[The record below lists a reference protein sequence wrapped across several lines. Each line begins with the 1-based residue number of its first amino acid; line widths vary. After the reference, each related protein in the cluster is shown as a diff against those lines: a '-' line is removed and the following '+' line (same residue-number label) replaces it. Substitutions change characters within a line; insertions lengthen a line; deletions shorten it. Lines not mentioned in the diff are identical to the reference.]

1 MNRFVK
7 YQSNEAG
14 NFTDT
19 RNLVTFNIP
28 PGDYNFRES
37 YIELDIAQ
45 DGETYTSPIQT
56 GCLAIFQTTG
66 RDGNIR
72 CPRNEALVRRVRL
85 STQDQNLEDI
95 DRVDVLRQTLGTYTT
110 DPVER
115 LGESYRSIAQ
125 PPQYGQIS
133 SPFRDVY
140 NVGGSS
146 KAIRAIDVQ
155 AQIPLKDLI
164 ELGKEREM
172 PISQMGACKLEI
184 YLQLDNLAL
193 NPTAD
198 DQLGAGDHHPTVSGV
213 TQPHVAAHGDGIT
226 VDTLSIHDEYF
237 ESTDVF
243 TKWGFYVGQAV
254 SCDLVAGHGASAAV
268 NPLNVIKS
276 ITRNGNNIDIV
287 FQEPCFTSL
296 NDTEAAA
303 IEIGVTPVDG
313 LPTAKVKS
321 ASLVLS
327 QYTSPLAKVDELRYS
342 TFTTELISTSQSN
355 LNQQTLL
362 EPNAFNV
369 FLCGAAEPPFSDF
382 AHLNGYRL
390 SVNNVPILNRQA
402 VVTTNLRNG
411 EHWELIGRALKN
423 GGLPWNNIMEAD
435 INMNST
441 SESPLGPQ
449 ISNWVMPGV
458 ETGIKMIAAP
468 VPITNSMKPFLMEL
482 QGDGTAL
489 GNLQLYKQVVRSV
502 KL

>member
-45 DGETYTSPIQT
+45 DGETYAAGVHT
-56 GCLAIFQTTG
+56 GCLAIFQTSG
-66 RDGNIR
+66 RDENHR

-95 DRVDVLRQTLGTYTT
+95 DRVDILRQTLGTYTT

-125 PPQYGQIS
+125 PPQFGQIS

-140 NVGGSS
+140 NVGGAS

-155 AQIPLKDLI
+155 AQIPLKDLL

-172 PISQMGACKLEI
+172 PVSQMGTCKLEI
-184 YLQLDNLAL
+184 YLQLDNLDL
-193 NPTAD
+193 NPNAA
-198 DQLGAGDHHPTVSGV
+198 DQLGAGANHPSDPIDTE
-213 TQPHVAAHGDGIT
+213 PHNAQHGDGIT
-226 VDTLSIHDEYF
+226 THTLSIHDEYF

-243 TKWGFYVGQAV
+243 TKWGLYVGQAV
-254 SCDLVAGHGASAAV
+254 SCALVTGHGGSTSANA
-268 NPLNVIKS
+268 NNVITA
-276 ITRNGNNIDIV
+276 ITRNGNHIDIT
-287 FQEPCFTSL
+287 FQEPCFAILDDGES
-296 NDTEAAA
+296 AALTLS
-303 IEIGVTPVDG
+303 VTAVNH

-369 FLCGAAEPPFSDF
+369 FLCGASSPPFSDF
-382 AHLNGYRL
+382 AHLEGYRL

-402 VVTTNLRNG
+402 IATQALRNG

-423 GGLPWNNIMEAD
+423 GGLPWNNILEAD

-441 SESPLGPQ
+441 DETPAGPQ
-449 ISNWVMPGV
+449 ISNWVMPGAA
-458 ETGIKMIAAP
+458 TGIKMVAAP

>member
-45 DGETYTSPIQT
+45 DGETYADASHA
-56 GCLAIFQTTG
+56 GCLAIFQTAG
-66 RDGNIR
+66 RDENNR

-95 DRVDVLRQTLGTYTT
+95 DRVDILRQTLGTYTT

-125 PPQYGQIS
+125 PPQFGQLS

-140 NVGGSS
+140 NVGEAS

-172 PISQMGACKLEI
+172 PVSQMGACKLEI
-184 YLQLDNLAL
+184 YLQLDNLDL
-193 NPTAD
+193 NPSAD
-198 DQLGAGDHHPTVSGV
+198 DQLGAGAHHPSDPKDTE
-213 TQPHVAAHGDGIT
+213 PHTAAGGDGTTI
-226 VDTLSIHDEYF
+226 DTLSIHDEYF

-254 SCDLVAGHGASAAV
+254 DCALVAGHGASAVA
-268 NPLNVIKS
+268 NDHNVIKS

-287 FQEPCFTSL
+287 FQEPCFTAL
-296 NDTEAAA
+296 NDGEAAA
-303 IEIGVTPVDG
+303 LTLSVAPVNG

-342 TFTTELISTSQSN
+342 TFTTELISTSQSS

-382 AHLNGYRL
+382 AHLGSYRL
-390 SVNNVPILNRQA
+390 SVNNVPILNREA
-402 VVTTNLRNG
+402 VVSTNLRNG

-441 SESPLGPQ
+441 EENPNGPQ
-449 ISNWVMPGV
+449 ISNWVMPGA
-458 ETGIKMIAAP
+458 ETGIKMVAAP

-482 QGDGTAL
+482 HGDGTAL

>member
-45 DGETYTSPIQT
+45 DGETYAEAEHA

-95 DRVDVLRQTLGTYTT
+95 DRVDILRQTLGTYTT

-125 PPQYGQIS
+125 PPQFGQLS

-140 NVGGSS
+140 NVGEAS

-172 PISQMGACKLEI
+172 PVSQMGACKLEI
-184 YLQLDNLAL
+184 YLQLDNLDL
-193 NPTAD
+193 NPSPD
-198 DQLGAGDHHPTVSGV
+198 DQLGAGAHHPSDGKDTE
-213 TQPHVAAHGDGIT
+213 PHTAAGGDGTTI
-226 VDTLSIHDEYF
+226 DTLSIHDEYF

-254 SCDLVAGHGASAAV
+254 DCALVAGAGASAVA
-268 NPLNVIKS
+268 NAHNVIKS

-287 FQEPCFTSL
+287 FQEPCFTAL
-296 NDTEAAA
+296 NDGEAAA
-303 IEIGVTPVDG
+303 LTLTVAPVAEP
-313 LPTAKVKS
+313 PTAKVKS

-382 AHLNGYRL
+382 AHLDGYRL

-402 VVTTNLRNG
+402 VVSVNLRNG

-441 SESPLGPQ
+441 EENPNGPQ
-449 ISNWVMPGV
+449 ISNWVMPGA
-458 ETGIKMIAAP
+458 ETGIKMVAAP

-482 QGDGTAL
+482 QGDGEAL